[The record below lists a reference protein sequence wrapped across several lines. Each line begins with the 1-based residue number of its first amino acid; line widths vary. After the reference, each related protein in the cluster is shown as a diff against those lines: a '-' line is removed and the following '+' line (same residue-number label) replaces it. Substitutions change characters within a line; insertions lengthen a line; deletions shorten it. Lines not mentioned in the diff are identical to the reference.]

1 MVLSARNAGAK
12 KLPILKAADYFNV
25 TAPHVE
31 NRHLSLLGPFSKKP
45 EPA

>member
-1 MVLSARNAGAK
+1 MVLSARTAEAK
-12 KLPILKAADYFNV
+12 MQPILKADDYFNV